1 LGTLESEVNNDGFSQ
16 YFVNDSA
23 EPASFVVEALEMIGA
38 TKTDYLQDGR
48 NHCVS
53 IWITPDQTGYSFG
66 RSGFL

>member
-1 LGTLESEVNNDGFSQ
+1 MTARNQLHSLSK
-16 YFVNDSA
+16 
-23 EPASFVVEALEMIGA
+23 EMIGA